1 MCGTLNIVQN
11 HQQQANRTMT
21 TVAIKNSPRPSKAH
35 RVDTIVESARKVFC
49 SDGFENGSIGNIAR
63 DAGIAE
69 GTIYSYFDSKR
80 ALLDEVLRRH
90 YFALFH
96 DIEQTLPSIQG
107 PTNRLRYLIR
117 RTLFTILDDRGMSR
131 LRSLYARQAD
141 SERPSLAQDQNRRMA
156 DMMTHEIKAGMRDG
170 SFRSDTSPS
179 IVCYMIGGAL
189 ELTEYSYMQTGK
201 AINVDETTKSI
212 WQTIQ
217 RGINSSDATEE
228 PLAKL
233 IERLTQI
240 TDRLDPA

>member
-1 MCGTLNIVQN
+1 MTIV
-11 HQQQANRTMT
+11 ALKD
-21 TVAIKNSPRPSKAH
+21 VPRPAKKQ
-35 RVDTIVESARKVFC
+35 RLDTIVASAQKVFC
-49 SDGFENGSIGNIAR
+49 ASGFEKGSIENIAKI
-63 DAGIAE
+63 AGIAE
-69 GTIYSYFDSKR
+69 GTIYRYFDSKR
-80 ALLDEVLRRH
+80 SLLYEVVRRH
-90 YFALFH
+90 YDILF
-96 DIEQTLPSIQG
+96 DEIQKTLPSIES
-107 PTNRLRYLIR
+107 PSNRLRYLIH
-117 RTLFTILDDRGMSR
+117 RTLLTILDDRGMCR
-131 LRSLYARQAD
+131 LRVLCRNLEAN
-141 SERPSLAQDQNRRMA
+141 ERPSLAQDQNRRMA